1 MTPAVLSHI
10 KGMERAGRLAAETLK
25 YMGKFVQAGRTT
37 DELDKIAEEFIRS
50 KGALPA
56 PLNYHGFPK
65 SICTSVNEVICHG
78 VPDKT
83 VLKDGDIINIDVTVL
98 LDSYH
103 GDTSYTYYVGD
114 VSGKAKALTEAAK
127 GAMNVGIEAITP
139 NGTVGDIGF
148 EINKYVTKKGYYVVR
163 EIGGH
168 GIGTRFHEDPFVPS
182 YGKKGKGERLKPWK
196 CITVEPMVNETDS
209 PMKEHVIP
217 GSSILWY
224 TTSDKC
230 LSAQFEHTV
239 LITDTGYEIMTVCD

>member
-1 MTPAVLSHI
+1 MSPQVASHVR
-10 KGMERAGRLAAETLK
+10 GMEKAGRLAAETLNYLGSLVK
-25 YMGKFVQAGRTT
+25 AGLKTE
-37 DELDKIAEEFIRS
+37 ELDKIADDYIRS

-83 VLKDGDIINIDVTVL
+83 VLKNGDIINIDVTVIVNGFF
-98 LDSYH
+98 
-103 GDTSYTYYVGD
+103 GDTSRTFFVGEVSERARTITD
-114 VSGKAKALTEAAK
+114 VARD
-127 GAMNVGIEAITP
+127 AMNVGIEAITP

-148 EINKYVTKKGYYVVR
+148 EVNKYVTKKGFHVVR

-168 GIGTRFHEDPFVPS
+168 GIGTTFHDEPFVPS
-182 YGKKGKGERLKPWK
+182 YGKKGKGEILRPWK
-196 CITVEPMVNETDS
+196 CITVEPMVNETNS
-209 PMKEHVIP
+209 SMKEHAIP

-224 TTSDKC
+224 TTADKC

-239 LITDTGYEIMTVCD
+239 LVTDTGYEIMTICD